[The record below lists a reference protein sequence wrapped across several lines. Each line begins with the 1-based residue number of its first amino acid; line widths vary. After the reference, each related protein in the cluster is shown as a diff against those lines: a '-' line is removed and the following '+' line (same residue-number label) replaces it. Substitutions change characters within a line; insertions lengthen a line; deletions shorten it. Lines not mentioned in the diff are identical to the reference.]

1 MEKERTEVL
10 VRCVVLCAIRY
21 TVAFECFVYA
31 KPHSFGTN
39 ILAIV
44 NTEFSAF
51 AHKSIAFDFF
61 AFIRGY

>member
-1 MEKERTEVL
+1 MKKEHTEVL
-10 VRCVVLCAIRY
+10 VRCIVLCAIRY
-21 TVAFECFVYA
+21 TVTFERFIYA

-44 NTEFSAF
+44 NAEFSAF

-61 AFIRGY
+61 AFICGD